1 MPPAMF
7 GEPVS
12 VRECQRLTRESRL
25 HPPPGAADGAPAP
38 PAAQNLQ
45 GACVTP
51 TSGRSELRVLFAFDP
66 ARRAILLL
74 AGDKAGNWS
83 NWYRAHI
90 PLADELF
97 DVHLAQVKKAQAEK
111 KREK

>member
-1 MPPAMF
+1 M
-7 GEPVS
+7 
-12 VRECQRLTRESRL
+12 
-25 HPPPGAADGAPAP
+25 
-38 PAAQNLQ
+38 
-45 GACVTP
+45 
-51 TSGRSELRVLFAFDP
+51 LFAFDP